1 MINRLFY
8 NLAKFPRAIEVC
20 MRISIGIA
28 LLASLALNGTTIP
41 AACAADAPAWMHAA
55 ASGPLPAHDEKTDA
69 ILLYSEDV
77 TIVQSDGKTK
87 GFERRAYKILRP
99 DGRRYGTVRAYPS
112 NATKIGSI
120 RGWCIPAQGKDYEVK
135 DKDATETAAF
145 DIENGI
151 LATDLKEKILKIP
164 ASEPGNIVGYEIEY
178 QERPYV
184 LQGHWMF
191 QWTHPTREA
200 RYTLQLPPG
209 WEYKAVWINH
219 PDVTPTAIGSNQ
231 WQWVVKDIPEVRWE
245 EEMPPLRGLVGQM
258 VVAFLPP
265 GGAQNGGFLSW
276 GDVGKWET
284 GLANGRRDVSPE
296 IKQKVAA
303 LSANLTTELGKM
315 RSLAQFLQ
323 SDIRYVGIELGIG
336 GWQPHAATD
345 VFTHRYGDC
354 KDKATLLSA
363 MLKESG
369 IDSYYIVVNTRR
381 GVVGSAMPASPFWF
395 NHVILAV
402 RLPENL
408 NDVSLEAVLDHP
420 KLGRLLIFDPT
431 DEYTPFGHIR
441 GALQGNYALLV
452 TPDGGDLVR
461 LPDLSPAM
469 NGITRTAKM
478 TLDPAGHLKGD
489 VQEIRLGDSATH
501 QRYELRSATKEAD
514 KIKPIESLLA
524 HSLADFHIT
533 KASVRNLQQN
543 TLPFQYNYSI
553 VAPNYA
559 KNAGNLMLVRPR
571 LIDSKVRD
579 LLETKEPRKYPV
591 EFSGPERDTDT
602 FEITLPAGFE
612 VDDLPPPVNADYSF
626 ASYHSKTEVNGNTLK
641 YTRTFEVKELSVPL
655 SKVDDLKKLYRII
668 AGDERNTAVL
678 KPAAH

>member
-1 MINRLFY
+1 M
-8 NLAKFPRAIEVC
+8 
-20 MRISIGIA
+20 GIA
-28 LLASLALNGTTIP
+28 LVLLAWSATAVRVASAN
-41 AACAADAPAWMHAA
+41 DAPAWMHAA
-55 ASGPLPAHDEKTDA
+55 ASAPLPRHDEKTDA
-69 ILLYSEDV
+69 ILLYSEEV
-77 TIVQSDGKTK
+77 TTVQPDGKTK
-87 GFERRAYKILRP
+87 SLERRAYRILRP
-99 DGRRYGTVRAYPS
+99 DGRGYGVVRAYPS
-112 NATKIGSI
+112 SATRVGSM

-151 LATDLKEKILKIP
+151 LASDLKEKMLKIP
-164 ASEPGNIVGYEIEY
+164 ASEPGNVVGYEIEY

-184 LQGHWMF
+184 LQDHWMF
-191 QWTHPTREA
+191 QWTYPTGEA
-200 RYTLQLPPG
+200 RYTLQLPAG
-209 WEYKAVWINH
+209 WEYKAVWINY
-219 PDVTPTAIGSNQ
+219 PEVAPTPIGSNQ
-231 WQWVVKDIPEVRWE
+231 WQWVVKDVPEVRWE
-245 EEMPPLRGLVGQM
+245 AEMPPLRGMVGQM
-258 VVAFLPP
+258 LVAFLPP
-265 GGAQNGGFLSW
+265 GGVQNGGFVSW
-276 GDVGKWET
+276 DDVGKWET
-284 GLANGRRDVSPE
+284 SLATGRRDASPE

-303 LSANLTTELGKM
+303 LTSNLSTQLSKM
-315 RSLAQFLQ
+315 QTLAQFLQ

-369 IDSYYIVVNTRR
+369 IESYYVILNTRR

-402 RLPENL
+402 RLPESL
-408 NDVSLEAVLDHP
+408 NDPSLEAVLTHS

-452 TPDGGDLVR
+452 TPDGGGLVR
-461 LPDLSPAM
+461 LPDLSPAR
-469 NGITRTAKM
+469 NGVTRSAKM
-478 TLDPAGHLKGD
+478 TLDPLGNLKGD
-489 VQEIRLGDSATH
+489 VQEVRVGDAANH
-501 QRYELRSATKEAD
+501 QRYELRSATKDAD
-514 KIKPIESLLA
+514 RIKPIETLLA
-524 HSLADFHIT
+524 HSLGEFHIT
-533 KASVRNLQQN
+533 RATVTNLQQN
-543 TLPFQYNYSI
+543 ALPFQCDYTI
-553 VAPNYA
+553 VAPSYA

-571 LIDSKVRD
+571 LIGSKSRD

-591 EFSGPERDTDT
+591 EMSGPQRDIDT
-602 FEITLPAGFE
+602 FEITLPAGYE

-655 SKVDDLKKLYRII
+655 SKVEDLKKLYRVI

>member
-1 MINRLFY
+1 MFFVLC
-8 NLAKFPRAIEVC
+8 ATAIPV
-20 MRISIGIA
+20 
-28 LLASLALNGTTIP
+28 ASAT
-41 AACAADAPAWMHAA
+41 DAPAWMHAA
-55 ASGPLPAHDEKTDA
+55 ASAPLPAHDEKTDA
-69 ILLYSEDV
+69 VLLYSEEV

-99 DGRRYGTVRAYPS
+99 DGRGYGTVRAYL
-112 NATKIGSI
+112 NGATKIGSM

-135 DKDATETAAF
+135 DKDAIESAAF

-151 LATDLKEKILKIP
+151 LATDFKEKILRIP
-164 ASEPGNIVGYEIEY
+164 ASEPGNIVGYELEY
-178 QERPYV
+178 QDRPYV
-184 LQGHWMF
+184 LQGHWVF
-191 QWTHPTREA
+191 QWTYPTREA
-200 RYTLQLPPG
+200 RYTVQLPPG

-219 PDVTPTAIGSNQ
+219 PDVAPTSVGSNQ
-231 WQWVVKDIPEVRWE
+231 WQWVVKDVPEVRWE
-245 EEMPPLRGLVGQM
+245 ADMPPLRGLVGQM
-258 VVAFLPP
+258 LVAFLPP
-265 GGAQNGGFLSW
+265 GGAQNVLVNW

-284 GLANGRRDVSPE
+284 GLANGRRDASPE
-296 IKQKVAA
+296 IKQKVAT
-303 LSANLTTELGKM
+303 LTANVTTDLGRM
-315 RSLAQFLQ
+315 QTLAQFLQ

-336 GWQPHAATD
+336 GWQPHAATE

-369 IDSYYIVVNTRR
+369 IDSYYVIVNTRR
-381 GVVGSAMPASPFWF
+381 GVVGAAMPASPFWF

-408 NDVSLEAVLDHP
+408 KDVSLEAVLTDP

-461 LPDLSPAM
+461 LPDLSPAR

-478 TLDPAGHLKGD
+478 ALDPAGNLKGD
-489 VQEIRLGDSATH
+489 VQEIRLGDAAKY
-501 QRYELRSATKEAD
+501 QRYELRSATKDAD
-514 KIKPIESLLA
+514 RIKPIETLLA
-524 HSLADFHIT
+524 HSLAEFHIA
-533 KASVRNLQQN
+533 KATVTNLQQN
-543 TLPFQYNYSI
+543 TLPFEYNYSI

-571 LIDSKVRD
+571 LIGSKVRD
-579 LLETKEPRKYPV
+579 LLETKEPRKFAV
-591 EFSGPERDTDT
+591 EFPGPERDTDT
-602 FEITLPAGFE
+602 FEITLPAGYE
-612 VDDLPPPVNADYSF
+612 VDDLPSEVNADYSF
-626 ASYHSKTEVNGNTLK
+626 ASYHSKTEVNGSTLK
-641 YTRTFEVKELSVPL
+641 YSRTFEVKELSVPL
-655 SKVDDLKKLYRII
+655 SKVEDLKKLYRII

-678 KPAAH
+678 KPTAH

>member
-1 MINRLFY
+1 MINRLCC
-8 NLAKFPRAIEVC
+8 NLVKHRQATEVC
-20 MRISIGIA
+20 MRNSMGIA
-28 LLASLALNGTTIP
+28 LVLLAWSATAVRVASAN
-41 AACAADAPAWMHAA
+41 DAPAWMHAA
-55 ASGPLPAHDEKTDA
+55 ASAPLPRHDEKTDA
-69 ILLYSEDV
+69 ILLYSEEV
-77 TIVQSDGKTK
+77 TTVQPDGKTK
-87 GFERRAYKILRP
+87 SLERRAYRILRP
-99 DGRRYGTVRAYPS
+99 DGRGYGVVRAYPS
-112 NATKIGSI
+112 SATRVGSM

-151 LATDLKEKILKIP
+151 LASDLKEKMLKIP
-164 ASEPGNIVGYEIEY
+164 ASEPGNVVGYEIEY

-184 LQGHWMF
+184 LQDHWMF
-191 QWTHPTREA
+191 QWTYPTGEA
-200 RYTLQLPPG
+200 RYTLQLPAG
-209 WEYKAVWINH
+209 WEYKAVWINY
-219 PDVTPTAIGSNQ
+219 PEVAPTPIGSNQ
-231 WQWVVKDIPEVRWE
+231 WQWVVKDVPEVRWE
-245 EEMPPLRGLVGQM
+245 AEMPPLRGMVGQM
-258 VVAFLPP
+258 LVAFLPP
-265 GGAQNGGFLSW
+265 GGVQNGGFVSW
-276 GDVGKWET
+276 DDVGKWET
-284 GLANGRRDVSPE
+284 SLATGRRDASPE

-303 LSANLTTELGKM
+303 LTSNLSTQLSKM
-315 RSLAQFLQ
+315 QTLAQFLQ

-369 IDSYYIVVNTRR
+369 IESYYVILNTRR

-402 RLPENL
+402 RLPESL
-408 NDVSLEAVLDHP
+408 NDPSLEAVLTHS

-469 NGITRTAKM
+469 NGITRTARM

-489 VQEIRLGDSATH
+489 VQEIRVGDAANH

-543 TLPFQYNYSI
+543 TLPFQCDYTI
-553 VAPNYA
+553 VAPSYA
-559 KNAGNLMLVRPR
+559 KNAGN
-571 LIDSKVRD
+571 
-579 LLETKEPRKYPV
+579 
-591 EFSGPERDTDT
+591 
-602 FEITLPAGFE
+602 
-612 VDDLPPPVNADYSF
+612 
-626 ASYHSKTEVNGNTLK
+626 
-641 YTRTFEVKELSVPL
+641 
-655 SKVDDLKKLYRII
+655 
-668 AGDERNTAVL
+668 
-678 KPAAH
+678 